1 MTSDF
6 AGALT
11 TVERFT
17 NEANGRRA
25 SDVLSKARDILAA
38 NELASSGMSQR
49 RISQVLGLSVATVNR
64 YLNRDE
70 RDLTIAKARSIILG
84 AYLDGTDRGQMVN
97 ALATMRH
104 TFTETDPDGLDNALS
119 GSWGV
124 VAAAVGAW
132 ITEDEWKQISDRVG
146 RGRFD

>member
-1 MTSDF
+1 MDT
-6 AGALT
+6 A
-11 TVERFT
+11 TVERFA
-17 NEANGRRA
+17 NEASRRRA

-49 RISQVLGLSVATVNR
+49 QISHVLGLSVATVNR

-84 AYLDGTDRGQMVN
+84 AYLDGTDRKQMID
-97 ALATMRH
+97 ALAKMRH
-104 TFTETDPDGLDNALS
+104 TFTETDPDGLDNALG

-124 VAAAVGAW
+124 VVAAVGTW
-132 ITEDEWKQISDRVG
+132 ITEDEW
-146 RGRFD
+146 